1 LPASGLL
8 EQGFDRIGDVQ
19 DFAFLAGFDGDLLHD
34 QAARVAF
41 FEALNSLRKNIEISN
56 WSLEGAAFTVCVR
69 AGLSPRWGLS
79 TSHSLPT
86 ACAVGCILTP
96 LRG

>member
-1 LPASGLL
+1 VVLL

-41 FEALNSLRKNIEISN
+41 FKALNSLPGKHRNQQ
-56 WSLEGAAFTVCVR
+56 LE
-69 AGLSPRWGLS
+69 P
-79 TSHSLPT
+79 
-86 ACAVGCILTP
+86 
-96 LRG
+96 